1 MTILV
6 LSEMWFSWTFLVI
19 SEISVTLVG
28 QTFPVYKNKSSTIL
42 SYAFFSFTQMDGH
55 DLLVSLHTEH
65 TRVVFFDRMY
75 GSQTHRNKK
84 ERRERE
90 RERERDKGQICSKS
104 FFVFKIRIVLFV
116 VVCCKVSAKIERERK
131 RERKQRSKT
140 I

>member
-28 QTFPVYKNKSSTIL
+28 QTFPVYKNISSTIL
-42 SYAFFSFTQMDGH
+42 SYAIFSFTQMDGH

-90 RERERDKGQICSKS
+90 R
-104 FFVFKIRIVLFV
+104 IRIVLFV

>member
-90 RERERDKGQICSKS
+90 RERDKGQICSKS

>member
-6 LSEMWFSWTFLVI
+6 LSEMRFSWTFLVI
-19 SEISVTLVG
+19 SEISVSLVG

-90 RERERDKGQICSKS
+90 RERDKGQICSKS